1 MSLFKD
7 AIADAKA
14 IRETAMLNAKAAIE
28 EAFTPHLKS
37 ALAAKLEEMEKED
50 EENENLDETENVEE
64 NTETME
70 EEMDLD
76 ELLASLEEEEVNEE
90 PTVDEDLELE
100 EILASLEEAE
110 EEEEEVEVNDEETE
124 DETEEEIDIDN
135 MTPEQLEDFIKDVVK
150 DMVAAGEIELE
161 GSEEETIDETENLD
175 EYGAEHEKSVE
186 DYCAEMPEDEVC
198 KKLMERKRP
207 VANKEMD
214 KMKKE
219 LNEALKANKVLKDAL
234 TEVNLLNAK
243 LLYTNKI
250 FKSKSLTETQ
260 KVKVINSFD
269 KATTVKEVKLVFE
282 SLVASLSKT
291 TKPIKESLGFASKT
305 ISTKKLIKENQNPG
319 IIDPAIVAKF
329 QKIAG
334 ITKD

>member
-37 ALAAKLEEMEKED
+37 ALAAQLEEMEKE
-50 EENENLDETENVEE
+50 EENENLYKMEE
-64 NTETME
+64 EGTETMD

-76 ELLASLEEEEVNEE
+76 ELLASLEEEEIDEE

-100 EILASLEEAE
+100 ELLASLNE
-110 EEEEEVEVNDEETE
+110 EEGEEEMGAEETE
-124 DETEEEIDIDN
+124 DETEEEIDIEN
-135 MTPEQLEDFIKDVVK
+135 MTPDQLEDFIKDVVK

-161 GSEEETIDETENLD
+161 GNEEMMEEAEDLD

-186 DYCAEMPEDEVC
+186 DYCNEMPDDEVC

-207 VANKEMD
+207 VANKEMA
-214 KMKKE
+214 KMKE
-219 LNEALKANKVLKDAL
+219 DLNEALKANKVLKDAL

-269 KATTVKEVKLVFE
+269 KATNVKEVKLVFE
-282 SLVASLSKT
+282 SLVANLSKT
-291 TKPIKESLGFASKT
+291 AKPIRESLGFASKAIT
-305 ISTKKLIKENQNPG
+305 PKSLIKETQNPG

>member
-37 ALAAKLEEMEKED
+37 ALAAQLEEMEKE
-50 EENENLDETENVEE
+50 EEEKESLYKEGEKS
-64 NTETME
+64 ETME

-90 PTVDEDLELE
+90 STVDEDLELE
-100 EILASLEEAE
+100 ELLASLNE
-110 EEEEEVEVNDEETE
+110 EEEEGEEE
-124 DETEEEIDIDN
+124 MGAEETEEEIDIDN

-161 GSEEETIDETENLD
+161 GNGEEMMEEAEGLD

-214 KMKKE
+214 EMKKE

-282 SLVASLSKT
+282 SLVANLSKT
-291 TKPIKESLGFASKT
+291 TKPIKESLGFASKAIT
-305 ISTKKLIKENQNPG
+305 TKKLIKENQNPG

>member
-37 ALAAKLEEMEKED
+37 ALAAQLEEMEKE
-50 EENENLDETENVEE
+50 EEKENLDETEGLEE
-64 NTETME
+64 ETETME

-100 EILASLEEAE
+100 ELLASLNE
-110 EEEEEVEVNDEETE
+110 EEGEKEMGAEETE
-124 DETEEEIDIDN
+124 DETEEEIDIEN
-135 MTPEQLEDFIKDVVK
+135 MTPDQLEDFIKDVVK

-161 GSEEETIDETENLD
+161 GNEEEMMEEAEDLD
-175 EYGAEHEKSVE
+175 EYGAEHGKTVE
-186 DYCAEMPEDEVC
+186 DYCAEMPDDEVC

-207 VANKEMD
+207 VANKEMA
-214 KMKKE
+214 KMKE
-219 LNEALKANKVLKDAL
+219 DLNEALKANKVLKDAL

-269 KATTVKEVKLVFE
+269 KATNVKEVKLVFE
-282 SLVASLSKT
+282 SLVANLSKT
-291 TKPIKESLGFASKT
+291 AKPIRESLGFASKAIT
-305 ISTKKLIKENQNPG
+305 PKSLIKETQNPG

>member
-37 ALAAKLEEMEKED
+37 ALAAQLEEMEKE
-50 EENENLDETENVEE
+50 EENENLYKMEE
-64 NTETME
+64 EGTETMD

-76 ELLASLEEEEVNEE
+76 ELLASLEEEEIDEE
-90 PTVDEDLELE
+90 PTVDEDVELE
-100 EILASLEEAE
+100 ELLASLNE
-110 EEEEEVEVNDEETE
+110 EEGEEEMGAEETE
-124 DETEEEIDIDN
+124 DETEEEIDIEN
-135 MTPEQLEDFIKDVVK
+135 MTPDQLEDFIKDVVK

-161 GSEEETIDETENLD
+161 GNEEMMEEAEDLD

-186 DYCAEMPEDEVC
+186 DYCNEMPDDEVC

-207 VANKEMD
+207 VANKEMA
-214 KMKKE
+214 KMKE
-219 LNEALKANKVLKDAL
+219 DLNEALKANKVLKDAL

-282 SLVASLSKT
+282 SLVANLSKT
-291 TKPIKESLGFASKT
+291 AKPIRESLGFASKAIT
-305 ISTKKLIKENQNPG
+305 PKSLIKETQNPG

>member
-37 ALAAKLEEMEKED
+37 ALAAQLEEMEKED
-50 EENENLDETENVEE
+50 EKNENLYKEE
-64 NTETME
+64 EETETME

-76 ELLASLEEEEVNEE
+76 ELLASLEEEEEVNEE

-100 EILASLEEAE
+100 ELLASLNE
-110 EEEEEVEVNDEETE
+110 EEEGEEEMGAEETE
-124 DETEEEIDIDN
+124 DETEEEIDIEN
-135 MTPEQLEDFIKDVVK
+135 MTPDQLEDFIKDVVK

-161 GSEEETIDETENLD
+161 GNEEEMMEEAEDLD

-186 DYCAEMPEDEVC
+186 DYCNEMPEDEVC

-214 KMKKE
+214 KMKKD

-282 SLVASLSKT
+282 SLVANLSKT
-291 TKPIKESLGFASKT
+291 AKPIRESLGFASKAIT
-305 ISTKKLIKENQNPG
+305 TKNLIKEQQNPG

>member
-37 ALAAKLEEMEKED
+37 ALAAQLEEMEKE
-50 EENENLDETENVEE
+50 EENENLYKMEE
-64 NTETME
+64 EGTETMD

-76 ELLASLEEEEVNEE
+76 ELLASLEEEEIDEE

-100 EILASLEEAE
+100 ELLASINE
-110 EEEEEVEVNDEETE
+110 EEGEEEMDAEETE
-124 DETEEEIDIDN
+124 DETEEEIDIEN
-135 MTPEQLEDFIKDVVK
+135 MTPDQLEDFIKDVVK

-161 GSEEETIDETENLD
+161 GNEEMMEEAEDLD

-186 DYCAEMPEDEVC
+186 DYCNEMPDDEVC

-207 VANKEMD
+207 VANKEMA
-214 KMKKE
+214 KMKE
-219 LNEALKANKVLKDAL
+219 DLNEALKANKVLKDAL

-269 KATTVKEVKLVFE
+269 KATNVKEVKLVFE
-282 SLVASLSKT
+282 SLVANLSKT
-291 TKPIKESLGFASKT
+291 AKPIRESLGFASKAIT
-305 ISTKKLIKENQNPG
+305 PKSLIKETQNPG

>member
-37 ALAAKLEEMEKED
+37 ALAAQLEEMEKE
-50 EENENLDETENVEE
+50 EEKENLDETEGLEE
-64 NTETME
+64 ETETME

-100 EILASLEEAE
+100 ELLASLNE
-110 EEEEEVEVNDEETE
+110 EEEGEEEMGAEETE
-124 DETEEEIDIDN
+124 DETEEEIDIEN
-135 MTPEQLEDFIKDVVK
+135 MTPDQLEDFIKDVVK

-161 GSEEETIDETENLD
+161 GNEEMMEEAEDLD
-175 EYGAEHEKSVE
+175 EYGAEHDKTVE
-186 DYCAEMPEDEVC
+186 DYCAEMPDDEVC

-207 VANKEMD
+207 VVNKEMA
-214 KMKKE
+214 KMKE
-219 LNEALKANKVLKDAL
+219 DLNEALKANKVLKDAL

-269 KATTVKEVKLVFE
+269 KATNVKEVKLVFE
-282 SLVASLSKT
+282 SLVANLSKT
-291 TKPIKESLGFASKT
+291 AKPIRESLGFASKAIT
-305 ISTKKLIKENQNPG
+305 PKSLIKETQNPG